1 MIDSSILPQL
11 LVYSILLFAAFIFI
25 RQILKLLKGDV
36 ACSQCSSSSSCPQRF
51 GGSRSQLSCNSCQ
64 LKASDESC
72 KDSHSSEEQAK
83 KELNVIR
90 LSK

>member
-1 MIDSSILPQL
+1 MIDSSVFPQL
-11 LVYSILLFAAFIFI
+11 LVYGILLFAAFVLI

-36 ACSQCSSSSSCPQRF
+36 GCSQCSNSSSCPRF
-51 GGSRSQLSCNSCQ
+51 DSISSQTCKDCQ

-72 KDSHSSEEQAK
+72 KDPHSLEEQEK